1 MNSIVIGSGFGG
13 IAAALRLKAKGHKV
27 KLIEKHPDLGGRARV
42 FKRNGFIYDAGPTV
56 ITAPYLINELFELFN
71 KDPKNYIE
79 LTPLKIWYQFIFEDK
94 TKFNYSGDEIEMK
107 DQIEKLSKED
117 VNGYEKLVNFTK
129 KIFDKGFLEL
139 ADVPFDKPFVMMQQ
153 LPALLKLKSYK
164 SVYSLVSSYIK
175 NEKLRRMLSMHPLLV
190 GGNPFTTTSIY
201 GLILYLEK
209 KWGIHYSVG
218 GTGNIIKGFEKLMN
232 EVGIEIIK
240 NTEVTEIIT
249 KNNKISGV
257 KLNNENEID
266 ADNVVCNADPPAFY
280 EKMLSKSNENSM
292 LFNWKKN
299 RMEYSMGLFVY
310 YFGTKKIYENVEH
323 HTIKFGNKYEE
334 HLDDIF
340 NKKKLNNENEI
351 GADNVVCN
359 ADPPAF
365 YEKMLSKSNE
375 SSMLFNWKK
384 NRMEYSMGLFVYYF
398 GTKKIYENVEHHTI
412 KFGNKYKEHL
422 DDIFDKKKLN
432 NDISYYL
439 HRPTATDKTMAPE
452 GNDCFYVLVPV
463 PNNQS
468 KINWETEGEKMKN
481 LVIEKMEKD
490 LMPDLK
496 NNIVEDFYLTPDYF
510 EKELNTKFGSGFS
523 IQPKFTQSAYF
534 RFHNKSE
541 IYDGL
546 YFVGAGTHPGAG
558 VPGVLSSAKVL
569 DKLF

>member
-13 IAAALRLKAKGHKV
+13 IAAALRLKAKGHQV

-42 FKRNGFIYDAGPTV
+42 FKKNGFIFDGGPTV
-56 ITAPYLINELFELFN
+56 ITAPYLINELFELFK

-79 LTPLKIWYQFIFEDK
+79 LSPLKIWYQFIFEDK
-94 TKFNYSGDEIEMK
+94 SKFNYSGDEANMVK
-107 DQIEKLSKED
+107 QIEDISKDD
-117 VNGYEKLVNFTK
+117 VEGYQKLVSFTK
-129 KIFDKGFLEL
+129 KIFDKGFTEL

-164 SVYSLVSSYIK
+164 SVYSLVSSFIK

-209 KWGIHYSVG
+209 KWGIHYSMG
-218 GTGNIIKGFEKLMN
+218 GTGNIIKGLEKLML
-232 EVGIEIIK
+232 EEGIDIIK
-240 NTEVTEIIT
+240 NSEVTEIII
-249 KNNKISGV
+249 KSNKITGI
-257 KLNNENEID
+257 KLNNQKIIEAEH
-266 ADNVVCNADPPAFY
+266 VVCNADPPAFY
-280 EKMLSKSNENSM
+280 EKMLKKNGQGSFI
-292 LFNWKKN
+292 FNWKKK

-310 YFGTKKIYENVEH
+310 YFGTKKIY
-323 HTIKFGNKYEE
+323 
-334 HLDDIF
+334 
-340 NKKKLNNENEI
+340 
-351 GADNVVCN
+351 
-359 ADPPAF
+359 P
-365 YEKMLSKSNE
+365 
-375 SSMLFNWKK
+375 
-384 NRMEYSMGLFVYYF
+384 
-398 GTKKIYENVEHHTI
+398 NVEHHTI

-422 DDIFDKKKLN
+422 EDIFNNKKLN

-439 HRPTATDKTMAPE
+439 HRPSATDKSMAPE

-468 KINWETEGEKMKN
+468 KIDWQTEGENMKN
-481 LVIEKMEKD
+481 LVIDKMEKD
-490 LMPDLK
+490 LMPNLRE
-496 NNIVEDFYLTPDYF
+496 NIVADFYLTPDYF

-569 DKLF
+569 DKLL

>member
-27 KLIEKHPDLGGRARV
+27 TLIEKHPDLGGRARV
-42 FKRNGFIYDAGPTV
+42 FRKNGFIFDGGPTV
-56 ITAPYLINELFELFN
+56 ITAPYLINELFELFKKN
-71 KDPKNYIE
+71 PKDYIK
-79 LTPLKIWYQFIFEDK
+79 LSPLKVWYQFVFEDK
-94 TKFNYSGDEIEMK
+94 SKFNYSGNENEMK
-107 DQIEKLSKED
+107 AQIKELNKED
-117 VNGYEKLVNFTK
+117 VKGYEKLVSFTK
-129 KIFDKGFLEL
+129 KIFDKGFTEL
-139 ADVPFDKPFVMMQQ
+139 ADIPFDKPFVMMQQ
-153 LPALLKLKSYK
+153 LPSLLKLKSYK

-209 KWGIHYSVG
+209 KWGIHYSMG

-232 EVGIEIIK
+232 EVGIKVIK
-240 NTEVTEIIT
+240 GNEVTKILS
-249 KNNKISGV
+249 KNNKITSIQ
-257 KLNNENEID
+257 LDNHDYID
-266 ADNVVCNADPPAFY
+266 TDNVICNADPPAVY
-280 EKMLSKSNENSM
+280 EKLLDEKNNNSF
-292 LFNWKKN
+292 LFKWKKK

-310 YFGTKKIYENVEH
+310 YFGTKKIYDNVEH
-323 HTIKFGNKYEE
+323 HTIKFG
-334 HLDDIF
+334 
-340 NKKKLNNENEI
+340 
-351 GADNVVCN
+351 
-359 ADPPAF
+359 
-365 YEKMLSKSNE
+365 S
-375 SSMLFNWKK
+375 
-384 NRMEYSMGLFVYYF
+384 
-398 GTKKIYENVEHHTI
+398 
-412 KFGNKYKEHL
+412 KYKEHL
-422 DDIFDKKKLN
+422 DDIFDKKILN

-439 HRPTATDKTMAPE
+439 HRPSATDKSMAPE

-468 KINWETEGEKMKN
+468 GIDWSIEGDKMKK
-481 LVIEKMEKD
+481 LIIDKMEND
-490 LMPDLK
+490 LMPNLR

-510 EKELNTKFGSGFS
+510 EKDLNTKFGSGFS

-569 DKLF
+569 DKIL